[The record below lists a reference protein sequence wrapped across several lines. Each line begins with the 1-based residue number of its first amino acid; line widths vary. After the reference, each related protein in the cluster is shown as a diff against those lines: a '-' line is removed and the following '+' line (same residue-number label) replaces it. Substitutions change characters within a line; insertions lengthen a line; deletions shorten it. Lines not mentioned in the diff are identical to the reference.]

1 MSPLSPLPPDVV
13 LTKQKCMAETQVY
26 GCLRLQAHH
35 WDVNF
40 ALQVMGQR
48 AFQWVPAGRADVRKE
63 MSVF

>member
-13 LTKQKCMAETQVY
+13 LTQQKCMAETQVY

-40 ALQVMGQR
+40 ALHVMGQR
-48 AFQWVPAGRADVRKE
+48 AFRWVPAGRADVRKE